1 MRNLA
6 SLKTPKL
13 IIHCVCDVETP
24 GFVKVKKC
32 NLPCGWFF
40 KPPVKV
46 DQTARWFIALIT
58 PSWLYSW
65 CVDPHLSC
73 VNLYANL
80 VPLRTL
86 WLRSEGQ
93 QQLSGNKSSFLLQL
107 AVSPQSHSMARGP
120 LKTSSICFC
129 SKTISSHQERQPQSC
144 KTSIFFNSMN
154 VILLH
159 LKMQLAE
166 WECKSSKRE
175 SQEQPKGDE
184 IPMPT
189 LHLET
194 ILCWTVLETRA
205 PGLSL
210 DGFKRGPL
218 GHHLPPTQ
226 TTLKF

>member
-107 AVSPQSHSMARGP
+107 AESHHRATLWHGA
-120 LKTSSICFC
+120 SIW
-129 SKTISSHQERQPQSC
+129 QP
-144 KTSIFFNSMN
+144 TPVF
-154 VILLH
+154 LP
-159 LKMQLAE
+159 
-166 WECKSSKRE
+166 RE
-175 SQEQPKGDE
+175 SQG
-184 IPMPT
+184 
-189 LHLET
+189 
-194 ILCWTVLETRA
+194 W
-205 PGLSL
+205 GSL
-210 DGFKRGPL
+210 VGCRLWGRTESD
-218 GHHLPPTQ
+218 
-226 TTLKF
+226 TTEVT